1 MSFNQLSYHYAY
13 LAIKSEENLDAWWDA
28 NVVNEMA
35 LAMANNPVLQHHADF
50 NFRCECH
57 QQKEGVDFAEDSQAS
72 ISHCLLNFG
81 RNACFEEALDAWL
94 SIVYQHIQAPLAAVD
109 LQVTL
114 YWVVHGCNFQDADF
128 YLHASTLHCLK
139 QLHASVQIWG
149 YCFDDGQDFP
159 YRAAVPFEIAYAH
172 TVDEPKDKVCALR
185 IEVDDVHAA
194 SAWTGLNLPLSDV
207 STHEATLYL
216 EAWRHEHPSS
226 LSCVLQTAWN
236 DIQEHRCELNQF
248 KQATGARYALWFTDF
263 LPRKYVLAWSA
274 AEIALLAEVQC
285 DLNGDVY
292 FDTQF

>member
-1 MSFNQLSYHYAY
+1 MSFNQLSYHYVY
-13 LAIKSEENLDAWWDA
+13 LTIAGEGE
-28 NVVNEMA
+28 VNSWCRESVFDEMA
-35 LAMANNPVLQHHADF
+35 LAMMANPVLQRHADF
-50 NFRCECH
+50 HFRYECFE
-57 QQKEGVDFAEDSQAS
+57 QGEGVALTGTLHAS
-72 ISHCLLNFG
+72 TSYCMLNFG

-94 SIVYQHIQAPLAAVD
+94 HLIYQHMQAELAALD

-114 YWVVHGCNFQDADF
+114 HWVVHGWNAQDADF
-128 YLHASTLHCLK
+128 YLHASTLSLLK
-139 QLHASVQIWG
+139 QLHAGVQIRG

-159 YRAAVPFEIAYAH
+159 YSTDVPFEMADAN
-172 TVDEPKDKVCALR
+172 TVDEPKDKVCVLR
-185 IEVDDVHAA
+185 IEVDDVHAT

-207 STHEATLYL
+207 STHQATLYL

-226 LSCVLQTAWN
+226 LSCVLQATWK

-263 LPRKYVLAWSA
+263 LPRQYTLTWDV